1 VRESRERA
9 RATNQRPSEVAESGG
24 GVGGGE
30 VVEGQRERERPP
42 PARASSVAPL
52 LLGQRRRLPA
62 SRLSGTSPCLVSPIC
77 PHSWHSARM
86 LMPPAPNGGPAN
98 DRRRRFFQCR
108 TPVEE
113 ENGSEREALR
123 ARHSGRLGQQCSSM
137 AASVGAG
144 RGRRIDIERR
154 CFWWI
159 SRVRPAAE
167 AAAT

>member
-1 VRESRERA
+1 MRESRERA

-98 DRRRRFFQCR
+98 DRRRGCFGAVPRPR
-108 TPVEE
+108 RRMAP
-113 ENGSEREALR
+113 NERRCERGTA
-123 ARHSGRLGQQCSSM
+123 ADSASS
-137 AASVGAG
+137 AAAWRPRWGAG
-144 RGRRIDIERR
+144 RGGRIDIERR